1 MWVLIIVA
9 VLNGKV
15 HLDALPMPDKWTCQQ
30 QGKEAVEAANKAGV
44 DAVAARC
51 KELKIV

>member
-15 HLDALPMPDKWTCQQ
+15 HLDALPMPDKWTCNQ
-30 QGKEAVEAANKAGV
+30 QGVEAVAAASKAGHV
-44 DAVAARC
+44 AVARC

>member
-15 HLDALPMPDKWTCQQ
+15 HLDALPMPDRWTCHQ
-30 QGKEAVEAANKAGV
+30 QGVEAVEAAKQAGV
-44 DAVAARC
+44 EAVAARC